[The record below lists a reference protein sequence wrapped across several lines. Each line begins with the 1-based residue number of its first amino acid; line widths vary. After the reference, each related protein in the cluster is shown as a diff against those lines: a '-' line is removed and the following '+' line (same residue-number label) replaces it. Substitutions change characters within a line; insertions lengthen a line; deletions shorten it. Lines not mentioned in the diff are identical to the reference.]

1 MTFSP
6 FPFRLEAF
14 AEKQDKSAI
23 ERKIKEL
30 KVQLQ
35 FLIQSNFPVLG
46 ATPFGD
52 WTTRNYLDRHFSGE
66 QMGQDWRKNMQIQ
79 HMLQELNQLEQDRK
93 SLTQKS
99 SAWKRMD
106 EYTDKQLDAID
117 ENEDEADEDID
128 REHNGPGVPSFVGK
142 YSHGIEE
149 HRNKLKR
156 QTRELREREKKE
168 AKRSADTD
176 TPESILRRM
185 GKYADMEIDIVKRN
199 EKEED
204 NRIRRDHRNPNV
216 PKKVRKRNHDYEE
229 HTDDLLDEIK
239 KLQRKERQDVKR
251 QLGKS
256 YDRFDDSE
264 LIKAKKRKKKKWPS
278 FDTQSSQIARKEGVS
293 EEDADAILASRGRN
307 HGTKKSLSEMSLV
320 EVYKATQ
327 GKRRTKPLSKV
338 LDPSMFSAAAD
349 LVPDAGDLEN
359 LRDVKHGFHH
369 ALLPVSAALQNKRNA
384 VDQQNAFTRM
394 ANHPKRKPLAET
406 GMPPGLGL
414 AQKVVGAAQKWTK
427 PGSISGPVMGGIQQ
441 VRQRIGF

>member
-106 EYTDKQLDAID
+106 EYTDKQIDAID
-117 ENEDEADEDID
+117 KHEDEADEDID
-128 REHNGPGVPSFVGK
+128 REHNGPGVPSFVGR

-168 AKRSADTD
+168 AKRSAETD

-185 GKYADMEIDIVKRN
+185 DKYADMGIDIAKRN
-199 EKEED
+199 EKEQD

-216 PKKVRKRNHDYEE
+216 PKKVRKRNHDYDE
-229 HTDDLLDEIK
+229 HTDDLFDEIK
-239 KLQRKERQDVKR
+239 KLQRQERQDVKR
-251 QLGKS
+251 QLEKSRKMQKGVRPTAESKIKKAQSVLSTPKVRISARDVDGEGHLSDAAESRTASSDQGRRAESRMARRSTMKPNNIREVNRRQIDRDISRPGSRANIAYGRKVKSDEQASGMKTKGDLPTPVPPDPYRGGKETRAQRQDVR
-256 YDRFDDSE
+256 DRS
-264 LIKAKKRKKKKWPS
+264 
-278 FDTQSSQIARKEGVS
+278 IAREESVYREGQ
-293 EEDADAILASRGRN
+293 AIRQHRISRGADPE
-307 HGTKKSLSEMSLV
+307 SL
-320 EVYKATQ
+320 
-327 GKRRTKPLSKV
+327 
-338 LDPSMFSAAAD
+338 DWD
-349 LVPDAGDLEN
+349 
-359 LRDVKHGFHH
+359 
-369 ALLPVSAALQNKRNA
+369 
-384 VDQQNAFTRM
+384 
-394 ANHPKRKPLAET
+394 
-406 GMPPGLGL
+406 
-414 AQKVVGAAQKWTK
+414 
-427 PGSISGPVMGGIQQ
+427 GSYYDD
-441 VRQRIGF
+441 